1 MSFTVENLEEK
12 NMVKLVI
19 ESTAEE
25 FEAGLNTAYNKN
37 KSKISLP
44 GFRKGKAPR
53 KMIEKMYGAE
63 VFYEDAANSII
74 PDAYAK
80 AADECGLELV
90 SQPKINVTQL
100 EAGKPFIF
108 EAVVATKPEVE
119 LGQYKGVEVTKADT
133 EATDADVEEELK
145 RVQEQNSRTV
155 AVTDRAVK
163 DGDNTV
169 IDFEGFVDGVAFEG
183 GKGTDYPL
191 TIGSHSFIDTFE
203 DQIIGMNIGDEKEI
217 NVTFPEEYHVDD
229 LKGKPAMFKV
239 SVKEIKEKQ
248 LPELNDEFA
257 QDVSD
262 FDTIA
267 EYKDDFEGFVDG
279 VAFEGGKGTDYPLT
293 IGSHSFIDT
302 FEDQIIG
309 MNIGDEKEINVTFPE
324 EYHVDDLKG
333 KPAMFKVSVKE
344 IKEKQLPELNDE
356 FAQDVSDFDTIAEYK
371 DDLKNKIADRK
382 SREAKA
388 KQEDEAIAKIIEDSK
403 MDIPDAMVDTQVNR
417 MVEDFAQRLQQQGL
431 SVEQYF
437 QYTGMT
443 ADKIMEEM
451 KPEAVKR
458 IQSRLVLEAVVK
470 AENIETS
477 EEDFEAELKK
487 MAETY
492 KMELDQIKEFM
503 GDYEKKQIKED
514 LAIQKAI
521 EVITGSVV
529 EK

>member
-1 MSFTVENLEEK
+1 MSLQVEKLEK
-12 NMVKLVI
+12 NMAKLTI
-19 ESTAEE
+19 EVSAEDLDKAME
-25 FEAGLNTAYNKN
+25 KAYQKQ
-37 KSKISLP
+37 KSRISLP

-53 KMIEKMYGAE
+53 KMIESMYGKG
-63 VFYEDAANSII
+63 VFMEDAVNSLV
-74 PDAYAK
+74 PQEYTK
-80 AADECGLELV
+80 ALGECDLEIV
-90 SQPKINVTQL
+90 SQPEINVTQM
-100 EAGKPFIF
+100 EPGKALIF
-108 EAVVATKPEVE
+108 TADVAVKPEVT
-119 LGQYKGVEVTKADT
+119 LGDYKGVEVPKSEIAV
-133 EATDADVEEELK
+133 TDEEVDAEVK
-145 RVQEQNSRTV
+145 KEQDKNARTV
-155 AVTDRAVK
+155 AVEDRAAAN
-163 DGDNTV
+163 GDIT
-169 IDFEGFVDGVAFEG
+169 
-183 GKGTDYPL
+183 
-191 TIGSHSFIDTFE
+191 TI
-203 DQIIGMNIGDEKEI
+203 
-217 NVTFPEEYHVDD
+217 
-229 LKGKPAMFKV
+229 
-239 SVKEIKEKQ
+239 
-248 LPELNDEFA
+248 
-257 QDVSD
+257 
-262 FDTIA
+262 
-267 EYKDDFEGFVDG
+267 DFEGFVDG

-477 EEDFEAELKK
+477 DEDFEAELKK
-487 MAETY
+487 MAEAY

-514 LAIQKAI
+514 LAIQKAVD
-521 EVITGSVV
+521 VIVGSVV

>member
-1 MSFTVENLEEK
+1 MNYTVENLEK
-12 NMVKLVI
+12 SMAKVTITVDADKF
-19 ESTAEE
+19 EE
-25 FEAGLNTAYNKN
+25 AKQKSYLKN
-37 KSKISLP
+37 KKNITVQ
-44 GFRKGKAPR
+44 GFRRGKAPR

-63 VFYEDAANSII
+63 VFFEDAANSII

-80 AADECGLELV
+80 AADERGLELV

-169 IDFEGFVDGVAFEG
+169 I
-183 GKGTDYPL
+183 
-191 TIGSHSFIDTFE
+191 
-203 DQIIGMNIGDEKEI
+203 
-217 NVTFPEEYHVDD
+217 
-229 LKGKPAMFKV
+229 
-239 SVKEIKEKQ
+239 
-248 LPELNDEFA
+248 
-257 QDVSD
+257 
-262 FDTIA
+262 
-267 EYKDDFEGFVDG
+267 DFEGFVDG

-470 AENIETS
+470 AEGLTAS
-477 EEDFEAELKK
+477 EEEFQDELNK
-487 MAETY
+487 MAEQY
-492 KMELDQIKEFM
+492 KMEIEKVKEFM
-503 GDYEKKQIKED
+503 GEYEEKQIKED
-514 LAIQKAI
+514 IAIQKAVD
-521 EVITGSVV
+521 VIVNSVV

>member
-108 EAVVATKPEVE
+108 EAVVAIKPEVE
-119 LGQYKGVEVTKADT
+119 LGQYKGVEVSKNDV

-145 RVQEQNSRTV
+145 RVQDQNSRTV
-155 AVTDRAVK
+155 AVSDRAVK

-169 IDFEGFVDGVAFEG
+169 IDFEGFVDGVAFDG

-191 TIGSHSFIDTFE
+191 TIGSHSFIDNFE
-203 DQIIGMNIGDEKEI
+203 EQIIGMNIDDEKEI
-217 NVTFPEEYHVDD
+217 NVTFPEEYHAEE
-229 LKGKPAMFKV
+229 LKGKPAVFKV
-239 SVKEIKEKQ
+239 KVKEIKEKQ

-262 FDTIA
+262 FDTLA
-267 EYKDDFEGFVDG
+267 EYK
-279 VAFEGGKGTDYPLT
+279 
-293 IGSHSFIDT
+293 
-302 FEDQIIG
+302 ED
-309 MNIGDEKEINVTFPE
+309 
-324 EYHVDDLKG
+324 
-333 KPAMFKVSVKE
+333 VK
-344 IKEKQLPELNDE
+344 K
-356 FAQDVSDFDTIAEYK
+356 
-371 DDLKNKIADRK
+371 KIETRK
-382 SREAKA
+382 SNEAKA
-388 KQEDEAIAKIIEDSK
+388 KKEDEAIAKIIETSK
-403 MDIPDAMVDTQVNR
+403 MDIPEAMVDTQVNR

-443 ADKIMEEM
+443 ADKIMDEM

-458 IQSRLVLEAVVK
+458 IQSRLVLEAIVK
-470 AENIETS
+470 AENIETTDD
-477 EEDFEAELKK
+477 EFEAELKK
-487 MAETY
+487 MAEAY

-514 LAIQKAI
+514 LAIQKAVELI
-521 EVITGSVV
+521 VDSVV

>member
-19 ESTAEE
+19 EAAAEE
-25 FEAGLNTAYNKN
+25 FEAGLNSAYNKN

-53 KMIEKMYGAE
+53 KMVEKMYGAE

-90 SQPKINVTQL
+90 SQPKINVTQM

-119 LGQYKGVEVTKADT
+119 LGQYKGLEVTKADK
-133 EATDADVEEELK
+133 EASDADVEEELK
-145 RVQEQNSRTV
+145 RVQDQNSRTV
-155 AVTDRAVK
+155 SVTDRAVK

-203 DQIIGMNIGDEKEI
+203 EQIIGMNIGDEKEI

-262 FDTIA
+262 FDT
-267 EYKDDFEGFVDG
+267 
-279 VAFEGGKGTDYPLT
+279 L
-293 IGSHSFIDT
+293 
-302 FEDQIIG
+302 
-309 MNIGDEKEINVTFPE
+309 
-324 EYHVDDLKG
+324 
-333 KPAMFKVSVKE
+333 
-344 IKEKQLPELNDE
+344 
-356 FAQDVSDFDTIAEYK
+356 AEYK

-382 SREAKA
+382 TREAKA
-388 KQEDEAIAKIIEDSK
+388 KQEDEAIEKIIEASK
-403 MDIPDAMVDTQVNR
+403 MDIPEAMITSQVNR
-417 MVEDFAQRLQQQGL
+417 MLEDFAQRLQQQGL

-437 QYTGMT
+437 QYTGAT

-470 AENIETS
+470 AENIEIS
-477 EEDFEAELKK
+477 EEEFEAELKK

-503 GDYEKKQIKED
+503 GDYEKKQIKDD

>member
-19 ESTAEE
+19 ESSAEE

-53 KMIEKMYGAE
+53 KMIEKMYGSE
-63 VFYEDAANSII
+63 VFYEDAANAII
-74 PDAYAK
+74 PEAYAK
-80 AADECGLELV
+80 AADECGLDLV
-90 SQPKINVTQL
+90 SQPKISVTQL

-119 LGQYKGVEVTKADT
+119 LGQYKGLEVAKVDV
-133 EATDADVEEELK
+133 EATDADITEELE
-145 RVQEQNSRTV
+145 RVQNQNSRTV
-155 AVTDRAVK
+155 SVTDRAVK

-203 DQIIGMNIGDEKEI
+203 EQIIGMNIGDEKEI
-217 NVTFPEEYHVDD
+217 NVTFPEDYHSAD

-239 SVKEIKEKQ
+239 AVKEIKEKQ

-257 QDVSD
+257 SEVSD
-262 FDTIA
+262 FDTMD
-267 EYKDDFEGFVDG
+267 EYKE
-279 VAFEGGKGTDYPLT
+279 
-293 IGSHSFIDT
+293 
-302 FEDQIIG
+302 
-309 MNIGDEKEINVTFPE
+309 
-324 EYHVDDLKG
+324 DLK
-333 KPAMFKVSVKE
+333 K
-344 IKEKQLPELNDE
+344 
-356 FAQDVSDFDTIAEYK
+356 
-371 DDLKNKIADRK
+371 KIADRK
-382 SREAKA
+382 NNEAKA
-388 KQEDEAIAKIIEDSK
+388 AKEDEAIAKIIETSK
-403 MDIPDAMVDTQVNR
+403 MDIPEAMVDTQVTR
-417 MVEDFAQRLQQQGL
+417 MAEDFAQRLQSQGL

-443 ADKIMEEM
+443 AEKIMDEM

-470 AENIETS
+470 AENIEVS
-477 EEDFEAELKK
+477 EDEFEAELNK

-492 KMELDQIKEFM
+492 KMDVAQIKEFM
-503 GDYEKKQIKED
+503 GEYEKKQMKED

-521 EVITGSVV
+521 EVIVSSVV

>member
-1 MSFTVENLEEK
+1 
-12 NMVKLVI
+12 
-19 ESTAEE
+19 
-25 FEAGLNTAYNKN
+25 
-37 KSKISLP
+37 
-44 GFRKGKAPR
+44 
-53 KMIEKMYGAE
+53 
-63 VFYEDAANSII
+63 
-74 PDAYAK
+74 
-80 AADECGLELV
+80 
-90 SQPKINVTQL
+90 
-100 EAGKPFIF
+100 
-108 EAVVATKPEVE
+108 
-119 LGQYKGVEVTKADT
+119 
-133 EATDADVEEELK
+133 
-145 RVQEQNSRTV
+145 
-155 AVTDRAVK
+155 
-163 DGDNTV
+163 
-169 IDFEGFVDGVAFEG
+169 
-183 GKGTDYPL
+183 
-191 TIGSHSFIDTFE
+191 
-203 DQIIGMNIGDEKEI
+203 MNIGDEKEI

-262 FDTIA
+262 FDT
-267 EYKDDFEGFVDG
+267 
-279 VAFEGGKGTDYPLT
+279 
-293 IGSHSFIDT
+293 
-302 FEDQIIG
+302 
-309 MNIGDEKEINVTFPE
+309 
-324 EYHVDDLKG
+324 
-333 KPAMFKVSVKE
+333 
-344 IKEKQLPELNDE
+344 
-356 FAQDVSDFDTIAEYK
+356 
-371 DDLKNKIADRK
+371 IADRK

>member
-1 MSFTVENLEEK
+1 MN
-12 NMVKLVI
+12 
-19 ESTAEE
+19 
-25 FEAGLNTAYNKN
+25 
-37 KSKISLP
+37 SL
-44 GFRKGKAPR
+44 
-53 KMIEKMYGAE
+53 
-63 VFYEDAANSII
+63 
-74 PDAYAK
+74 
-80 AADECGLELV
+80 
-90 SQPKINVTQL
+90 
-100 EAGKPFIF
+100 
-108 EAVVATKPEVE
+108 
-119 LGQYKGVEVTKADT
+119 
-133 EATDADVEEELK
+133 
-145 RVQEQNSRTV
+145 RTYL
-155 AVTDRAVK
+155 
-163 DGDNTV
+163 
-169 IDFEGFVDGVAFEG
+169 I
-183 GKGTDYPL
+183 
-191 TIGSHSFIDTFE
+191 
-203 DQIIGMNIGDEKEI
+203 
-217 NVTFPEEYHVDD
+217 
-229 LKGKPAMFKV
+229 
-239 SVKEIKEKQ
+239 
-248 LPELNDEFA
+248 
-257 QDVSD
+257 
-262 FDTIA
+262 
-267 EYKDDFEGFVDG
+267 
-279 VAFEGGKGTDYPLT
+279 
-293 IGSHSFIDT
+293 
-302 FEDQIIG
+302 
-309 MNIGDEKEINVTFPE
+309 
-324 EYHVDDLKG
+324 
-333 KPAMFKVSVKE
+333 
-344 IKEKQLPELNDE
+344 
-356 FAQDVSDFDTIAEYK
+356 FDTIAEYK

>member
-119 LGQYKGVEVTKADT
+119 LGQYKVVEVTKADT

-257 QDVSD
+257 QDVS
-262 FDTIA
+262 
-267 EYKDDFEGFVDG
+267 
-279 VAFEGGKGTDYPLT
+279 
-293 IGSHSFIDT
+293 
-302 FEDQIIG
+302 
-309 MNIGDEKEINVTFPE
+309 
-324 EYHVDDLKG
+324 
-333 KPAMFKVSVKE
+333 
-344 IKEKQLPELNDE
+344 E
-356 FAQDVSDFDTIAEYK
+356 FHTIAEYK